1 MYLQLSDSSCIDWG
15 SSCGDVLVKEIL
27 RGSFIFT
34 QKKKK
39 KKKCLNCVLTL
50 YSQTGHISKL
60 TNFNFIGPVVIT
72 GLETALLVMALTPL
86 HTVE

>member
-39 KKKCLNCVLTL
+39 KKKRLNRVLTL

>member
-39 KKKCLNCVLTL
+39 KKCLNRVLTL

>member
-39 KKKCLNCVLTL
+39 KKKYAFCVLTL